1 MKNNFLIRRLHDVLG
16 IALLV
21 FLGMAVNNSVS
32 AQSIQVRAGTV
43 TSCGG
48 DTVSLPISILNA
60 NNLGAISLSLN
71 YNNAN
76 LTYVGYH
83 GANANL
89 GSNLI
94 VNATMMGNTPQVRI
108 AWFNIVPINLNGVLL
123 NMRFV
128 ASGNSTMV
136 WDLVTPGNC
145 ELADSAANVLSNVS
159 YVNGN
164 VSAALAPVIT
174 QQPTS
179 SVQVIAGA
187 SATFSVTASNAA
199 SYQWQRQSGNTWVNL
214 TNGSG
219 ISGATAS
226 TMSIAGVA
234 GTLNNTV
241 YRVLVNGSCGNPLIS
256 NSSTLQVVVP
266 IVTSIGSVSG
276 CTGDTLSIPVSVDLA
291 NNVGAI
297 SLSVTYDSTKLQC
310 LNLISDLHP
319 SFTNNFLYNCGT
331 FPGLGRQFRV
341 AWFDLNS
348 VNLSGLLFK
357 MKFKV
362 IAANISASV
371 TSAVGWDLVTPG
383 NCEYADGNAD
393 IFTNTQF
400 VGGNVTLLSAP
411 TLTASPVSNL
421 TVPRNAPVTISVSAT
436 NAQVFQW
443 QRLVGNAWTNLSNG
457 GGLSGANSATLS
469 IASAD
474 QSYNNSYFRVV
485 ITGCSNPVVS
495 GVCSL
500 RVRYGVSDR
509 ISYQAVV
516 RNAAGE
522 LVRNQA
528 VGVRTALVR
537 DSIGGTT
544 VYSETH
550 ALNTNANGLISFEF
564 GAGLVATGSM
574 LGIDWAAGPYFIRTE
589 VDLTGS
595 TNYQFLGGQQLLSVP
610 FALYAATAGS
620 VASGSGSGLRTV
632 SGAAGGSSTL
642 PSSGAAGAM
651 AYWNGTE
658 WLMIPPGSNGQ
669 SLVFCNGVPTWGGC
683 PTVRTSSTRRQR

>member
-1 MKNNFLIRRLHDVLG
+1 MKNFILTSRFKQ
-16 IALLV
+16 V
-21 FLGMAVNNSVS
+21 FLGALMVILGAVANNPVS
-32 AQSIQVRAGTV
+32 SQPIQVLAGTV

-48 DTVSLPISILNA
+48 DTVTVPISILNGS
-60 NNLGAISLSLN
+60 NLGAISLSLN
-71 YNNAN
+71 YNNTN
-76 LTYVGYH
+76 LTYVGYN
-83 GANANL
+83 GANPSL

-94 VNATMMGNTPQVRI
+94 VNPTMMGNTPQVRI
-108 AWFNIVPINLNGVLL
+108 AWFNIVPINLNGVVL

-128 ASGNSTMV
+128 ANGNSTMV

-145 ELADSAANVLSNVS
+145 ELADSAANVIPNVS

-164 VSAALAPVIT
+164 VTAALAPGIS
-174 QQPTS
+174 QQPNAN
-179 SVQVIAGA
+179 VQVIAGA
-187 SATFSVTASNAA
+187 TATFNVTASNAV
-199 SYQWQRQSGNTWVNL
+199 SYQWQRQSGSTWINL
-214 TNGSG
+214 ANGGG
-219 ISGATAS
+219 ISGATAAS
-226 TMSIAGVA
+226 MNIAGVS
-234 GTLNNTV
+234 GSLNNTV
-241 YRVLVNGSCGNPLIS
+241 YRVRVNGACGNPLIS
-256 NSSTLQVVVP
+256 TSSVLRVVVP
-266 IVTSIGSVSG
+266 IVTTIGTVGG
-276 CTGDTLSIPVSVDLA
+276 CVGDTVSIPVSVDSV

-297 SLSVTYDSTKLQC
+297 SLTVTYDSTKLQC
-310 LNLISDLHP
+310 LNLVSDLHP
-319 SFTNNFLYNCGT
+319 GFSNNFLYNCGL

-341 AWFDLNS
+341 AWFDLNPT
-348 VNLSGLLFK
+348 NLSGLLFK

-362 IAANISASV
+362 IATNISASS
-371 TSAVGWDLVTPG
+371 TTAVGWDLVTPG
-383 NCEYADGNAD
+383 NCEYADANAD
-393 IFTNTQF
+393 IFPYTQF
-400 VGGNVTLLSAP
+400 VGGAVTLQSAA
-411 TLTASPVSNL
+411 TITASPVSNL

-436 NAQVFQW
+436 NAQAYQW
-443 QRLVGNAWTNLSNG
+443 QRFVGTTWTNLSNG
-457 GGLSGANSATLS
+457 GGLSGTTSATLS

-474 QSYNNSYFRVV
+474 QSYNNSYFRAV
-485 ITGCSNPVVS
+485 ITGCSNPVLS

-550 ALNTNANGLISFEF
+550 ALTTNANGLVSFEF
-564 GAGLVATGSM
+564 GAGLVATGTM
-574 LGIDWAAGPYFIRTE
+574 LGMDWSAGPYFIRTE

-620 VASGSGSGLRTV
+620 VASGSGTGLRTASGSAASSGLPA
-632 SGAAGGSSTL
+632 SGA
-642 PSSGAAGAM
+642 PGAM

-658 WLMIPPGSNGQ
+658 WLMIPPGTNGQ
-669 SLVFCNGVPTWGGC
+669 SLVFCNGVPTWGAC
-683 PTVRTSSTRRQR
+683 PIAGSSSPTR